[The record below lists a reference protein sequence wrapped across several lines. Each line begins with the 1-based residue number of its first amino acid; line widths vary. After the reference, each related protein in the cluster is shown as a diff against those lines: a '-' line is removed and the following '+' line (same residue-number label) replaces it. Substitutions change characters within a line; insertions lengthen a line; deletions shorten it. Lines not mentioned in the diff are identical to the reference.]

1 VESIYCIRQQEVLA
15 IILWNVIFLLIN
27 ITRLKYSLIQLLK
40 KMTQLTAQEVK
51 EKIENKESFV
61 LDLFA
66 TWCGP
71 CKVLMGNLNALEKNN
86 NDLSMPIYS
95 LDIDTDRDFVMEL
108 GIRSVPT
115 LKMYKGGGE
124 VFSNVGVLSQS
135 QLLEVMGRY

>member
-1 VESIYCIRQQEVLA
+1 MLKLSEIGNSE
-15 IILWNVIFLLIN
+15 IIL
-27 ITRLKYSLIQLLK
+27 
-40 KMTQLTAQEVK
+40 
-51 EKIENKESFV
+51 
-61 LDLFA
+61 
-66 TWCGP
+66 
-71 CKVLMGNLNALEKNN
+71 KNN